1 VLKPFKGEV
10 ETLNSVRAGWTFDNV
25 RRCRTDGSWRK
36 TYIRLPRYRYNMFP
50 DPIEHILKDGV
61 PQCRTQSSS
70 IDTPDQNNITRQ
82 F

>member
-1 VLKPFKGEV
+1 
-10 ETLNSVRAGWTFDNV
+10 
-25 RRCRTDGSWRK
+25 
-36 TYIRLPRYRYNMFP
+36 MFF

-61 PQCRTQSSS
+61 PQRRTQSSS